1 MTADPQPE
9 GNTPLSALGG
19 GEGRGK
25 VGDATTLAGAH
36 LTLPAAAATGPLPL
50 PPKAGEEGK
59 NQGRLLANLMHFART
74 LRAAGLPVGPGKVID
89 AVQAVLAV
97 GITDRRD
104 FYWTLHAVF
113 VNRPDQRLIF
123 DQAFHVFWRNPDLLK
138 KMMALVLP
146 ELRVEAPED
155 RGAEMARR
163 LAEALH
169 PNRDEPAGEPEEVET
184 EIDAVM
190 TFSDR
195 EQLRGMD
202 FEKMSLDE
210 LARAKAAIAR
220 LRLPVQ
226 DVPTRRFAPDRHGAR
241 ADLRATLRA
250 ALRSGGL
257 IELKRKSRRRR
268 PPPLVVLCDISGSMS
283 RYSRIFLHFMHTVT
297 NDRDR
302 VYTFVFGT
310 RLTNITRYLR
320 HRDVDLALER
330 VGDAVADWSGGTRI
344 GLSIAEF
351 NRLWSRRLLGQGAI
365 VLLITDGLDRD
376 AGTGLAREMD
386 RLHRSCRR
394 LIWLNPLLRYEGFE
408 PKSLGMR
415 AMMPYV
421 DEFRP
426 VHNLESLEVLI
437 RVLSEPIA
445 RRGTAVQGWQ
455 SNQERA
461 A

>member
-1 MTADPQPE
+1 MPE
-9 GNTPLSALGG
+9 TGG
-19 GEGRGK
+19 S
-25 VGDATTLAGAH
+25 
-36 LTLPAAAATGPLPL
+36 
-50 PPKAGEEGK
+50 
-59 NQGRLLANLMHFART
+59 LLANLMHFART

-89 AVQAVLAV
+89 AVQAVRTV

-104 FYWTLHAVF
+104 FYWTLHAVL

-146 ELRVEAPED
+146 EMRVESEAD
-155 RGAEMARR
+155 KGTEMARR

-169 PNRDEPAGEPEEVET
+169 PGRREPEREPEAVET

-195 EQLRGMD
+195 EQLRQMD

-226 DVPTRRFAPDRHGAR
+226 DVPTRRYAPDRRGAR
-241 ADLRATLRA
+241 ADLRATMRA

-257 IELKRKSRRRR
+257 IELKRRSPRRR

-283 RYSRIFLHFMHTVT
+283 RYSRVFLHFMHTVT

-302 VYTFVFGT
+302 VFTFVFGT

-330 VGDAVADWSGGTRI
+330 VGEAVADWSGGTRI
-344 GLSIAEF
+344 GHSIAEF

-394 LIWLNPLLRYEGFE
+394 LLWLNPLLRYEGFE

-415 AMMPYV
+415 AMMPHV

-426 VHNLESLEVLI
+426 VHNLESLEDLI
-437 RVLSEPIA
+437 AVLSAPYA
-445 RRGTAVQGWQ
+445 RRGAAAWRR
-455 SNQERA
+455 NEERA

>member
-1 MTADPQPE
+1 VVAEKIPSN
-9 GNTPLSALGG
+9 GSTP
-19 GEGRGK
+19 R
-25 VGDATTLAGAH
+25 
-36 LTLPAAAATGPLPL
+36 
-50 PPKAGEEGK
+50 AGEEHRH
-59 NQGRLLANLMHFART
+59 GRLLANLMHFART

-89 AVQAVLAV
+89 AVEAVRTV

-146 ELRVEAPED
+146 EMRVPGEED

-169 PNRDEPAGEPEEVET
+169 PNRDEPAGEPEEVDT

-202 FEKMSLDE
+202 FEKMSLEE
-210 LARAKAAIAR
+210 LARAKAAISR

-226 DVPTRRFAPDRHGAR
+226 DIPTRRFAPDRHGAR

-257 IELKRKSRRRR
+257 IELKRKSPRRR

-320 HRDVDLALER
+320 FRDVDLALDR
-330 VGDAVADWSGGTRI
+330 VGEAVADWSGGTRI
-344 GLSIAEF
+344 GHSIAEF

-365 VLLITDGLDRD
+365 VMLITDGLDRD

-408 PKSLGMR
+408 PRSLGMR

-426 VHNLESLEVLI
+426 VHNLASLEDLI
-437 RVLSEPIA
+437 GALSAAPA
-445 RRGTAVQGWQ
+445 RRGPAPPVLRHY
-455 SNQERA
+455 QEKA